1 MAQKE
6 SYYKVLGVDK
16 SATPEEIK
24 KAFRKKAA
32 KAHPDVGGDEE
43 EFKKINEAYEV
54 LSNPEKRKQY
64 DTYGQYMGSMPGGGA
79 GAYGAGAAWPGN
91 VNVKWT
97 NMGGD
102 GQGFGGFGDFD
113 LGDIFNRVS
122 HGEGVWGTDWEMPKR
137 PMRGRDL
144 QATLNLSFDEA
155 FNGTTKRLSVRIPS
169 SGKTQHVT
177 VKVPAGAVDGGK
189 LRYRGKG
196 DEGLDGGEPGD
207 LVIVTKVAPHP
218 LFTRKGADVLM
229 DLPVTYPEA
238 ALGSS
243 VVIPTPDGS
252 KAKIRIPAGTKDGA
266 VLRLT
271 GKGAPKLKGDKGRG
285 ALKLTVRI
293 AVPSELTAEQRELL
307 EKLAGTMDPDAAR
320 PDIAQAAGTST
331 RKA

>member
-229 DLPVTYPEA
+229 DLPVRGDSHPGR
-238 ALGSS
+238 LQG
-243 VVIPTPDGS
+243 
-252 KAKIRIPAGTKDGA
+252 KDPNSRWHQG
-266 VLRLT
+266 RR
-271 GKGAPKLKGDKGRG
+271 GAPPDRQGRSQAQG
-285 ALKLTVRI
+285 RQG
-293 AVPSELTAEQRELL
+293 PR
-307 EKLAGTMDPDAAR
+307 R
-320 PDIAQAAGTST
+320 AQAHRQDRRAL
-331 RKA
+331 RADRRAA